1 MNDRSNKAADH
12 ELRRRAHKVT
22 RKKVCITFRKTAR
35 RSLMKFTDFMYTDTS
50 ANQVSLKFRDP
61 LSLTALYEYLIPSRR
76 ITTEHEDINAY
87 VQRAGGLNEA
97 LLSASVIAE
106 RDFMRYS
113 EAHVS

>member
-1 MNDRSNKAADH
+1 
-12 ELRRRAHKVT
+12 
-22 RKKVCITFRKTAR
+22 
-35 RSLMKFTDFMYTDTS
+35 MYTDTF

-97 LLSASVIAE
+97 LLSVIAE

-113 EAHVS
+113 EAHVR